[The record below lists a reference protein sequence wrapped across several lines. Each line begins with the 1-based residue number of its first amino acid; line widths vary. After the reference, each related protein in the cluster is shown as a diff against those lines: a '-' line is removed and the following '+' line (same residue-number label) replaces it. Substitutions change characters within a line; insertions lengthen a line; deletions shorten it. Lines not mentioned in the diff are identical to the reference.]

1 MSGAD
6 SHGLSTE
13 LAVSFDAPRY
23 FLRTRASGGHIR
35 RGQRVHRRGTAR
47 EPVRQ
52 AVSFEVISE
61 CIGAVLLEN
70 LRMFRA
76 VSRRYGPCFKFLAK
90 TSIEDVAAGET
101 NLLRSNGHSVL
112 VVAARIRLLLAVMGP
127 RASSMCFCSAP

>member
-1 MSGAD
+1 MRR
-6 SHGLSTE
+6 
-13 LAVSFDAPRY
+13 AVSFDA
-23 FLRTRASGGHIR
+23 
-35 RGQRVHRRGTAR
+35 
-47 EPVRQ
+47 
-52 AVSFEVISE
+52 ISE

-70 LRMFRA
+70 LCMFRA

-90 TSIEDVAAGET
+90 TSVEDVAAGET

>member
-1 MSGAD
+1 MSGTD
-6 SHGLSTE
+6 SRGLSTE

-47 EPVRQ
+47 EPVRR

-61 CIGAVLLEN
+61 CIGAVLH

-76 VSRRYGPCFKFLAK
+76 VSRKYGPCLKSLAK
-90 TSIEDVAAGET
+90 TSVEDVAAGET
-101 NLLRSNGHSVL
+101 NLLRSNGHSAL

-127 RASSMCFCSAP
+127 RASSVCFCSAP